1 MRELELRRLGN
12 LPQIMQQDFPGGTV
26 DKNLS
31 ADARGYRFDPW
42 SGKIPHTD
50 EQQNLF
56 TTTSEPCA
64 PQKEKLH
71 NERLAHHN
79 KG

>member
-1 MRELELRRLGN
+1 
-12 LPQIMQQDFPGGTV
+12 MQQDFPGGTV

-31 ADARGYRFDPW
+31 ADAGGYRFDPW

-64 PQKEKLH
+64 PQKEKLPQ
-71 NERLAHHN
+71 
-79 KG
+79 